1 MSLHHR
7 FSDRV
12 VGAFEVNCCFDVIV
26 AAVRKASLLMDKPRR
41 FSPVLPAARVRS
53 LTIRY
58 RSLDQL
64 DEVVRR
70 SREGVYYGAAATVCP
85 GGKIRNKK
93 NVAC

>member
-1 MSLHHR
+1 VPWPSQAGKEQTKNRKARASREGCHTLALEKR
-7 FSDRV
+7 LADAL
-12 VGAFEVNCCFDVIV
+12 GLAVIV
-26 AAVRKASLLMDKPRR
+26 DHRSRGG
-41 FSPVLPAARVRS
+41 S

-58 RSLDQL
+58 RSLDRL